1 MSKNAYALT
10 LESDAFNALKGD
22 FNQLLRKTLSTMIHK
37 EGEKAELKLSLK
49 ITLTQGETRD
59 LQEPR
64 YEAQRDY
71 ILPKFEHKISTVIQY
86 KDEKSGFVGGEEYEL
101 VWDKEKRDYVMKPIK
116 DNQMNLFEYDDVH
129 DDYTYENNEDYSEE
143 EYDESDDE

>member
-1 MSKNAYALT
+1 
-10 LESDAFNALKGD
+10 
-22 FNQLLRKTLSTMIHK
+22 MIHK

-64 YEAQRDY
+64 YEAQREY
-71 ILPKFEHKISTVIQY
+71 ILPKFEHKISTVMQY

-101 VWDKEKRDYVMKPIK
+101 VWDKDKRDYVMKSIK
-116 DNQMNLFEYDDVH
+116 DNQMNLFEYDDDH
-129 DDYTYENNEDYSEE
+129 SDYTYEDNE
-143 EYDESDDE
+143 EYEESEDESDDE

>member
-1 MSKNAYALT
+1 MSEKAYPLT
-10 LESDAFNALKGD
+10 LESDAFNSLKSD

-64 YEAQRDY
+64 YEAQREY
-71 ILPKFEHKISTVIQY
+71 ILPKFEHKISTVMQY

-101 VWDKEKRDYVMKPIK
+101 VWDKDKRDYVMKSIK
-116 DNQMNLFEYDDVH
+116 DNQMNLFEYDDH
-129 DDYTYENNEDYSEE
+129 DDYEYEDNEDNNELDGE
-143 EYDESDDE
+143 

>member
-1 MSKNAYALT
+1 MSEKAYPLT
-10 LESDAFNALKGD
+10 LESDAFNALKSD

-64 YEAQRDY
+64 YEAQREY
-71 ILPKFEHKISTVIQY
+71 ILPKFEHKISTVMQY

-101 VWDKEKRDYVMKPIK
+101 VWDKDKRDYVMKSIK
-116 DNQMNLFEYDDVH
+116 DNQMNLFEYDDH
-129 DDYTYENNEDYSEE
+129 DDYEYEDNEDNNELDGE
-143 EYDESDDE
+143 

>member
-1 MSKNAYALT
+1 MSEKAYVLT

-22 FNQLLRKTLSTMIHK
+22 FNQLLRKTLSNMLQK

-49 ITLTQGETRD
+49 ITLIQGETRD

-64 YEAQRDY
+64 YEAQREY
-71 ILPKFEHKISTVIQY
+71 IVPKFEHKISTVMQY

-101 VWDKEKRDYVMKPIK
+101 VWDKEKRDYVMSHIK
-116 DNQMNLFEYDDVH
+116 NNQMNLFEFDDEH
-129 DDYTYENNEDYSEE
+129 DDYSYQDNEEDNELDGE
-143 EYDESDDE
+143 